1 MCPLLG
7 NLRILPCAVVQ
18 GQERRKAHAPQGG
31 LIDLLLKGA
40 VFRRAGVHL
49 PQNGPFIGR
58 AGHDLPRHRSK
69 ISGGQ
74 VLQKLV
80 TICKLETTAGI
91 FIGKLLPQMLD
102 PRDLLGSEIELKSVW
117 IMFR

>member
-49 PQNGPFIGR
+49 QQNGPFIGC
-58 AGHDLPRHRSK
+58 AWYDLPGHRSK
-69 ISGGQ
+69 IGGLQ
-74 VLQKLV
+74 VPKELAA
-80 TICKLETTAGI
+80 IRKLETAAGI
-91 FIGKLLPQMLD
+91 FIG
-102 PRDLLGSEIELKSVW
+102 
-117 IMFR
+117 